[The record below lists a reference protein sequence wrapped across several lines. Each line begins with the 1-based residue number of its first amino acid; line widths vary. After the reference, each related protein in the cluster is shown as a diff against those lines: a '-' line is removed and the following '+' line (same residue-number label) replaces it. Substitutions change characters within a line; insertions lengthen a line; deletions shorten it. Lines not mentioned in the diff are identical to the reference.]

1 MYGRFAG
8 FPSAIF
14 AGGRSHSASA
24 QAPLA
29 ESGSGRHW
37 VARARRQA
45 RFVYRGGAFNAYSHG
60 VVCGAWDESLRQ
72 GDRLRWP

>member
-14 AGGRSHSASA
+14 AGGG
-24 QAPLA
+24 APIRPPPKHLA
-29 ESGSGRHW
+29 ESSAGRHW

-45 RFVYRGGAFNAYSHG
+45 SFVCRGGGFNAYSHG

-72 GDRLRWP
+72 DDRLR